1 MPEVATMK
9 ETKMDRNISIA
20 FLSKRLNETIRPNYD
35 HIILLFIFYGQP
47 GLIMPQRWDIIVWMG
62 WWHMPGI
69 FCTLMGKNCSVG
81 GQESFFHSVD
91 RLSSFE
97 TSN

>member
-20 FLSKRLNETIRPNYD
+20 FLSKRLNETIRPNDD

-47 GLIMPQRWDIIVWMG
+47 GRIMPQRWEIAALK
-62 WWHMPGI
+62 
-69 FCTLMGKNCSVG
+69 F
-81 GQESFFHSVD
+81 GQESFFPFGGPAFF
-91 RLSSFE
+91 L
-97 TSN
+97 